1 MQLEVIDMTAL
12 YVGLSI
18 LGVIFLVIYAVAM
31 WRTRNWERGTK
42 DKDKDPPL
50 KGLALPEGSIRG
62 LIAFLVVGAF
72 VLFAF
77 FGKDAVSYTTQEVNK
92 YDTGG
97 NLVETSTTEDTT
109 LFTTVLTAFGTLTG
123 AVAGFYFGG
132 RSAQAGNSNQA
143 GGSAQAGNSTKAGS
157 GQG

>member
-1 MQLEVIDMTAL
+1 MTAL

-31 WRTRNWERGTK
+31 WRTRKWERGVK
-42 DKDKDPPL
+42 DKDKEPPL
-50 KGLALPEGSIRG
+50 KGLALPEGSVRG

-72 VLFAF
+72 ILFAF
-77 FGKDAVSYTTQEVNK
+77 FGKDAVSYTTQEINK
-92 YDTGG
+92 FEGG
-97 NLVETSTTEDTT
+97 NLVETTTTEDTT

-132 RSAQAGNSNQA
+132 RIAQAGS
-143 GGSAQAGNSTKAGS
+143 STQAGS